1 MDPRLHDAYYVEHQ
15 IPVWLVFVAVVA
27 LIAIGWWLWRTFRV
41 GGRVRPL
48 NESSTWRGFA
58 CGAGVFLLV
67 GLLGIVSFSWIEENF
82 FTTSAERVVLEVIR
96 MDATY
101 PGDQTSLTTFRY
113 TVALPDR
120 TETRLVSERLY
131 RVGTRLETN
140 ASRSRITGR
149 VLITGPYIVLAE

>member
-1 MDPRLHDAYYVEHQ
+1 MNNSA
-15 IPVWLVFVAVVA
+15 
-27 LIAIGWWLWRTFRV
+27 
-41 GGRVRPL
+41 
-48 NESSTWRGFA
+48 TWRGFV
-58 CGAGVFLLV
+58 CGAGALLLL

-96 MDATY
+96 MDGTD

-113 TVALPDR
+113 IVALPDR

-131 RVGTRLETN
+131 RVGTRLEAN

-149 VLITGPYIVLAE
+149 VLVTGPYIVLAE